1 MSFTRLDPTDFVVS
15 ADSVTTPAWSNNVT
29 TLTSFFTASASS
41 TGSYYVDVYDGN
53 ISSPSASVQFSVAYG
68 HYAGSGSAPLNS
80 LVVGKSPSR
89 ITFGQ
94 FRNLI
99 YGDAESA
106 VNFGIGNTDSINLI
120 AIQVNRNKY
129 KDYAIINIG
138 SVSADGNK
146 DTVNEYAI
154 HKAALEKTCSQLQL
168 IDSDC
173 RVVHLKLGRMNTPM
187 TDRSKD
193 YPRMETEYVTNV
205 IEWIINQP
213 KDILLKNITL
223 DIMHSRR
230 KKT

>member
-1 MSFTRLDPTDFVVS
+1 MKIVITGHTSGLGKTLYDVLSKDHEVLGLSRNNGHDLSLDLSSFVIDDF
-15 ADSVTTPAWSNNVT
+15 
-29 TLTSFFTASASS
+29 
-41 TGSYYVDVYDGN
+41 DVYIN
-53 ISSPSASVQFSVAYG
+53 NAYYG
-68 HYAGSGSAPLNS
+68 YA
-80 LVVGKSPSR
+80 
-89 ITFGQ
+89 
-94 FRNLI
+94 
-99 YGDAESA
+99 
-106 VNFGIGNTDSINLI
+106 
-120 AIQVNRNKY
+120 QVDLLYQIFNRNKY
-129 KDYAIINIG
+129 KDCTIINIG

-187 TDRSKD
+187 TDHNKD

-230 KKT
+230 KKTL